1 MKNCESVK
9 DGPLHEIWCV
19 PDQNGQHEIVNDE
32 EDRRGHDEPRFRCQQ
47 GLEFVVGDD
56 VQSLVEFSRWLG
68 RPVC

>member
-1 MKNCESVK
+1 MKK
-9 DGPLHEIWCV
+9 
-19 PDQNGQHEIVNDE
+19 IVAGTMN
-32 EDRRGHDEPRFRCQQ
+32 RAFAAIK